1 MIGRLIYLIRRAL
14 RNMRQSPFLCT
25 AAIGT
30 VTVSLCIL
38 TFFAIIVINVQQLTQ
53 HWSREVQ
60 VVAYLDQVP
69 SKKTL
74 RALIGEAEALT
85 EVENVDFISRE
96 QAYDDF
102 RVRLGDDAILLDG
115 LEKDFLPASL
125 RMSLKEKH
133 RNRAGVENVVT
144 HLKAKKTFSDF
155 RYGQDWL
162 ERFEAF
168 VGLIKLA
175 GAILGGFLLF
185 ATLFIV
191 ANTIKLTV
199 YARRDE
205 LEIMS
210 LVGATPL
217 FIKTPFLIEGAL
229 QGAVGG
235 LLALGFSYTL
245 YALFLH
251 RGLESLLLATG
262 VETVMFLP
270 SHFQT
275 MVIVTGTL
283 LGVFGSLLSLRKFVR
298 I

>member
-1 MIGRLIYLIRRAL
+1 
-14 RNMRQSPFLCT
+14 MRQSPFLCT

-38 TFFAIIVINVQQLTQ
+38 TFFAIIVLNIQQLTK
-53 HWSREVQ
+53 HWSREIQ
-60 VVAYLDQVP
+60 VVAYLDEVP
-69 SKKTL
+69 SQKRLK
-74 RALIGEAEALT
+74 ALIKEASELI
-85 EVENVDFISRE
+85 EVENVNFISRQ
-96 QAYDDF
+96 QAFQDF
-102 RVRLGDDAILLDG
+102 KARLGDDAILLDG

-125 RMSLKEKH
+125 RMSLYEAN
-133 RNRAGVENVVT
+133 RNRAGVEKVVKY
-144 HLKAKKTFSDF
+144 LRAKKSFSDF

-162 ERFEAF
+162 ERFETF
-168 VGLIKLA
+168 VGLIKMA

-191 ANTIKLTV
+191 NNTIKLTV

-205 LEIMS
+205 LEVMS

-229 QGAVGG
+229 QGAIGG
-235 LLALGFSYTL
+235 FLALGFSYTL
-245 YALFLH
+245 YTLFLH
-251 RGLESLLLATG
+251 RGLESLLLSTG

-270 SHFQT
+270 PHFQT
-275 MVIVTGTL
+275 MVVATGVF

>member
-1 MIGRLIYLIRRAL
+1 MIGRFIYLLRRAL
-14 RNMRQSPFLCT
+14 KNMRQSLFLCT

-38 TFFAIIVINVQQLTQ
+38 TFFAIIVLNVQQLTK

-60 VVAYLDQVP
+60 VVAYLDDVP
-69 SKKTL
+69 AKKQLDSLL
-74 RALIGEAEALT
+74 REAESLV
-85 EVENVDFISRE
+85 EVDQVKFVSR
-96 QAYDDF
+96 QKAFAAF
-102 RVRLGDDAILLDG
+102 RDRLGDDAILLAG
-115 LEKDFLPASL
+115 LEKDFLPASI
-125 RMSLKEKH
+125 RMSLHEQY
-133 RNRAGVENVVT
+133 RTRAGVEQVVGY
-144 HLKAKKTFSDF
+144 LKKKKVFSDF

-168 VGLIKLA
+168 VGLIKMS

-205 LEIMS
+205 LEVMS
-210 LVGATPL
+210 LVGGTSL

-229 QGAVGG
+229 QGALGG
-235 LLALGFSYTL
+235 LMALGFSYLL
-245 YALFLH
+245 YTLFLH
-251 RGLESLLLATG
+251 RGLEKLLLATG
-262 VETVMFLP
+262 VENVLFLP
-270 SHFQT
+270 GHFQI
-275 MVIVTGTL
+275 MVIVTGTF
-283 LGVFGSLLSLRKFVR
+283 LGLFGSLLSLRKFVR